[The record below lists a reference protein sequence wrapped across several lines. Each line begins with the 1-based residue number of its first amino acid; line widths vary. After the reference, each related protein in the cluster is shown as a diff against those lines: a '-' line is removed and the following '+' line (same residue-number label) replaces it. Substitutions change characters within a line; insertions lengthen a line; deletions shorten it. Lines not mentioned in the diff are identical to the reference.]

1 MLCSLAI
8 VHSSHQT
15 ALADRCRHKEIEMI
29 ESIKHAAFV
38 AISGA
43 ITLGIAVGMAVAMNP
58 ATWR

>member
-1 MLCSLAI
+1 MLCSLDI

-15 ALADRCRHKEIEMI
+15 AVADRCNTRREKMI
-29 ESIKHAAFV
+29 EAIKHAAFV

>member
-1 MLCSLAI
+1 MQHL
-8 VHSSHQT
+8 
-15 ALADRCRHKEIEMI
+15 EIEMI
-29 ESIKHAAFV
+29 EAIKHAAFV